1 MYKVLCKIISS
12 GTCMPYI
19 IHFIQK
25 NEYLIKRND
34 GGFTTTNLH
43 QEAIKSVLF
52 DDFELAH
59 KAAQNFSTYM
69 VIDIDYKILSTP
81 KDPYYVVEIII
92 PKEIAPTLK
101 DIKKVI
107 KNGKAR
113 IFLTN
118 MTTEDDAMDDLI
130 YYGVSTG
137 VNTALYTITQYKT
150 NEQAISKYLNERFG
164 NHWEIKLLSITT

>member
-1 MYKVLCKIISS
+1 
-12 GTCMPYI
+12 MPYI
-19 IHFIQK
+19 IQFIQK
-25 NEYLIKRND
+25 NEYLIESND

-43 QEAIKSVLF
+43 QEAIKSGLF
-52 DDFELAH
+52 DDFEVAH

-69 VIDIDYKILSTP
+69 AIDIDYKILFTP
-81 KDPYYVVEIII
+81 KDPYYVVEIIV
-92 PKEIAPTLK
+92 PKEIAPKLK

-130 YYGVSTG
+130 HYGVSTG
-137 VNTALYTITQYKT
+137 VNTALYKITQYKT
-150 NEQAISKYLNERFG
+150 HEQAIANYLNTRFD
-164 NHWEIKLLSITT
+164 NQWEVKLIPIQ